1 MSLNFPSNFST
12 EVRKVLSKIAKIKG
26 CEAVADWIKP
36 CENHLYWSATSTF
49 NGNEALIWSKFK
61 SFLHHVLDVHSNF
74 QDPLFNRCEHDKLE
88 PRKWLESG
96 T

>member
-1 MSLNFPSNFST
+1 M
-12 EVRKVLSKIAKIKG
+12 LSKIAKIKG

-49 NGNEALIWSKFK
+49 NGNGALIWSKFK
-61 SFLHHVLDVHSNF
+61 SFLHHVLDMQINF
-74 QDPLFNRCEHDKLE
+74 QDPLFNRCEHNKLE